1 MVRLRVAISPKERAM
16 KQIGIT
22 FAAVGLLFGMCG
34 AGFAQDTKSADKSF
48 IKDASEG
55 SLAEVNF
62 AKLALQKSKDANVRA
77 FAEKMI
83 TDHEMLIKS
92 MKPFAVKYDVKPSGT
107 PIMDHAKYQ
116 ELKMKS
122 GTDFDRAYVEAMVK
136 DHHDDLKTFMDE
148 ENKTDDPELKA
159 AVAKGEKVIL
169 EHTEMI
175 DKIAHMGGIQTPPM
189 PEGA

>member
-1 MVRLRVAISPKERAM
+1 
-16 KQIGIT
+16 
-22 FAAVGLLFGMCG
+22 MCST
-34 AGFAQDTKSADKSF
+34 GFAQDTKSADKAF

-62 AKLALQKSKDANVRA
+62 AKLALEKSKDPNVRK

-83 TDHEMLIKS
+83 TDHEKLIND

-136 DHHDDLKTFMDE
+136 DHNDDLKKFIDE
-148 ENKTDDPELKA
+148 ENSTSDPELKA
-159 AVAKGEKVIL
+159 TVAKGEKVVY
-169 EHTEMI
+169 EHTQMI
-175 DKIAHMGGIQTPPM
+175 DSIAHMGGIQTPPL
-189 PEGA
+189 PDGANGL